1 MKEASMARQTRPGV
15 LVDLDGTLVDTNYLH
30 TLAWARALAD
40 VGEWAPM
47 NAIHRLIGMGS
58 DQLVQELL
66 GHSNDAA
73 ADARARRY
81 GELIGEAKA
90 FPFAR
95 DVLADWHRSGL
106 TVVIASSSPR
116 DELDV
121 MLGLLDAD
129 AFIDAV
135 TTADDVDRSKPQPDV
150 FAAALEAGS
159 IDPARAVV
167 IGDSIWDV
175 HAASRAGLLTIAVET
190 GGTSAA
196 ELEAA
201 GAAEVHAD
209 VSELKGALSPE
220 SIERLH
226 ADHPVAPHATG
237 QRQAAINR
245 ELDPPA

>member
-1 MKEASMARQTRPGV
+1 
-15 LVDLDGTLVDTNYLH
+15 
-30 TLAWARALAD
+30 
-40 VGEWAPM
+40 
-47 NAIHRLIGMGS
+47 MGS